1 MTIYAAQSRDCRQSV
16 SNYGEAK
23 FRLTHTQVGRHLC
36 SAPIR
41 AKAYDY
47 LDDGCRAHS
56 EILRLVDT
64 TTRLVLD
71 LLTPGRLVDLKE
83 TLPVWVEVQRRL
95 RGGEELTHPTLK
107 GAKLESLSM
116 HTLDAMLHHYGADA
130 PLPIKAAY
138 LLKRTL
144 ERSGWNTCQEYR
156 ENVGTLEVFRPDEL
170 KSAIIPLAV
179 HLRWLVKTSEGV
191 RWATLEELA
200 VQKPPSSEINT
211 EVKTPEL
218 NENKYLAVAPSEKG
232 KMVTPREQLPEG
244 SMAEQCQWVL
254 VNAPDRMPR
263 AWRWGVGAVTATTTA
278 CAAALYPDVAV
289 WMTGGIAALG
299 AGYAAALGAST
310 FLSKVDTAS
319 LGPRPSVVEKPQP
332 QDYMQCSHSIPAK
345 AEKPIT
351 LSTLVSAPLL
361 PEYPVVESR
370 IPPQGVSDLAAQ
382 AAVINDVFAS
392 LARSDRDMRG
402 DGEIPAT
409 VRVLGNPIRALTAN
423 VFRLDIPLGV
433 RVGKVKAQADNIRAQ
448 LGATSVSIEMPA
460 GETHYRVVVGRAD
473 RDWVDGKA
481 LLELPSPHAL
491 PLYMGRDVVTNE
503 PIIADLRRMPHLLV
517 GGLTGAGKSTGL
529 SMLLAGLTK
538 HVSPQDMHL
547 VLIDAKGGVELG
559 PWEAAPHVR
568 HAMASTPDDAAVLLE
583 AVVREME
590 WRYTLFKRCGVKNL
604 EQWNAKPDAAVADG
618 TGVTAKGNYTKL
630 PWVVVVVDELSALML
645 KDQDM
650 RQRVEVLLVRSA
662 QEGRAAGIN
671 GIICT
676 QKPIVDVVTPLLK
689 GNLPATWAFQVR
701 TQSDSRVLLDCNGAE
716 ELAGRGEF
724 LFTDGGAA
732 LIRGQ
737 AGHLTETEIDTWIR
751 NLKTQV
757 ATPSLP

>member
-1 MTIYAAQSRDCRQSV
+1 MNTYTDQSRDCRQSV
-16 SNYGEAK
+16 SNYGVAK
-23 FRLTHTQVGRHLC
+23 RQITQSNVGRYLC

-47 LDDGCRAHS
+47 LDDGHRAHS

-71 LLTPGRLVDLKE
+71 LLTPGRQVDLKE
-83 TLPVWVEVQRRL
+83 VLPVWVEVQRRL
-95 RGGEELTHPTLK
+95 RGGEEFLHPTLK
-107 GAKLESLSM
+107 GAKLETLSL

-130 PLPIKAAY
+130 PMPIKAAY

-144 ERSGWNTCQEYR
+144 ERSGWNTCQEFH
-156 ENVGTLEVFRPDEL
+156 ENVGTLEVFRADEL
-170 KSAIIPLAV
+170 KSSILPLAF
-179 HLRWLVKTSEGV
+179 HLRWLVKTQEGV
-191 RWATLEELA
+191 RWATLDELY
-200 VQKPPSSEINT
+200 VPIPPSNEINT
-211 EVKTPEL
+211 ASTAPAL
-218 NENKYLAVAPSEKG
+218 NENKSQGVPPLKKEKDLAIRDE
-232 KMVTPREQLPEG
+232 LPEG
-244 SMAEQCQWVL
+244 DFIEQCQWTL

-278 CAAALYPDVAV
+278 CAAVLYPEAGV
-289 WMTGGIAALG
+289 WMAGGIAALG
-299 AGYAAALGAST
+299 AGYATALGVTTLLSRVDLST
-310 FLSKVDTAS
+310 M
-319 LGPRPSVVEKPQP
+319 GPHQSV
-332 QDYMQCSHSIPAK
+332 
-345 AEKPIT
+345 AEKQHTVERVNP
-351 LSTLVSAPLL
+351 AEAEKLL
-361 PEYPVVESR
+361 PEVRATPLAEPAPFTPVVESR
-370 IPPQGVSDLAAQ
+370 IPSRGVADLAAQ
-382 AAVINDVFAS
+382 AAVINDVFAA

-402 DGEIPAT
+402 EGENPMT
-409 VRVLGNPIRALTAN
+409 VRVLGEPIRALTAN
-423 VFRLDIPLGV
+423 VYRLDIPLGV

-473 RDWVDGKA
+473 RDWVDGRA
-481 LLELPSPHAL
+481 LLQIPSTHAL
-491 PLYMGRDVVTNE
+491 PLYLGRDVVTNA
-503 PIIADLRRMPHLLV
+503 PVITDLRRMPHLLV

-568 HAMASTPDDAAVLLE
+568 HSMATTPDAAAVLLE

-590 WRYTLFKRCGVKNL
+590 WRYTLFKRDGAKNL
-604 EQWNAKPDAAVADG
+604 EQWNAKPGSAVADG
-618 TGVTAKGNYTKL
+618 SGIMAKGTYLKL
-630 PWVVVVVDELSALML
+630 PYIVVVVDELSALML
-645 KDQDM
+645 KDQEL
-650 RQRVEVLLVRSA
+650 RQQVEVLLVRSA

-716 ELAGRGEF
+716 ELAGKGEF

-737 AGHLTETEIDTWIR
+737 AGHLTETEIDAWIQD
-751 NLKTQV
+751 LKPRV
-757 ATPSLP
+757 ATQSLH